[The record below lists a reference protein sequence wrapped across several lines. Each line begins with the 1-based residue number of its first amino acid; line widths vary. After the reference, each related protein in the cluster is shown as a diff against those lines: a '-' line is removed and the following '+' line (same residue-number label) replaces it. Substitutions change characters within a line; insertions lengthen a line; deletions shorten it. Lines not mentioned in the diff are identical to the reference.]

1 MSRLTCADRRMSE
14 HFIRA
19 AVDQGVLSGVTTRK
33 HSPNDA
39 PRLGLACPDYTQ
51 LHDRMTHYWNRVGG
65 NVQMVQMHGGMLL
78 LDPESPEKAQLPAV
92 VYQIHKAIM
101 AKRVH
106 GVEFAGFDGYVD
118 WPCGV
123 GHGHGMTAPQLFA
136 SAIRAGDFFMNEVAS
151 LPVRQLFYL
160 GDLKSLA
167 CHRVV
172 AEHPEATGFTFAY
185 TAEDMTLFLE
195 TYCEPVN

>member
-19 AVDQGVLSGVTTRK
+19 AVDEGVFRSVKKGHAAV
-33 HSPNDA
+33 HDA

-51 LHDRMTHYWNRVGG
+51 LRDRMTHYWGRVGT
-65 NVQMVQMHGGMLL
+65 NVQMIGMHGGMLL
-78 LDPESPEKAQLPAV
+78 LDPESPEHAQLPAV
-92 VYQIHKAIM
+92 VYQIRKAIA
-101 AKRVH
+101 AKRAH

-136 SAIRAGDFFMNEVAS
+136 SALRGGDYFTNEVAPLS
-151 LPVRQLFYL
+151 VRQLFL
-160 GDLKSLA
+160 LSDLTSLSG
-167 CHRVV
+167 HRLVT
-172 AEHPEATGFTFAY
+172 EHPEASGFTFTY
-185 TAEDMTLFLE
+185 TPEEMSLLLE
-195 TYCEPVN
+195 TYCEPLS